1 MCVCVCVCAVSTQ
14 TVLRDI
20 DSMREEFLTLREQT
34 QRELE
39 ETSDLDKAQFL
50 RCELGVI
57 NQKLGSL
64 ESSSSAYLQR

>member
-1 MCVCVCVCAVSTQ
+1 M
-14 TVLRDI
+14 
-20 DSMREEFLTLREQT
+20 TLREQI

-50 RCELGVI
+50 RSELAII
-57 NQKLGSL
+57 NQRLSSL

>member
-1 MCVCVCVCAVSTQ
+1 MCTCVCAVSTQ
-14 TVLRDI
+14 TVLRDV
-20 DSMREEFLTLREQT
+20 DSMREEFLALREQI

-50 RCELGVI
+50 RSELGII
-57 NQKLGSL
+57 NQRLSSL